1 MEIEDLQAI
10 GFMLLL
16 LSILVLLIL
25 IAEIMPMNI
34 SSLIINSGQS
44 LNIETLII
52 MSGIVC
58 FILAIGMVFLSL
70 SD

>member
-1 MEIEDLQAI
+1 MEIEDLQDI